1 MRAQIVTG
9 ISAASFS
16 EPGKIMSTLPA
27 GETKLHRILRLTHL
41 WLGVSLLIPLVAIG
55 ISGTILTFNH
65 EIADL
70 HAPAGFTATT
80 EGEPRPMSELLAT
93 ARPLAP
99 EGSNAAMIVFPE
111 DRADP
116 ATVRFQRRGAQ
127 GPGGIHQ
134 VMIDPVT
141 LKVFSSEP
149 FSNDGFMRIMH
160 RLHGSLLISGGL
172 GREIVGWLG
181 VVMLALGISGLIM
194 WWPKTKQS
202 IAAAFKVTRGA
213 HGFRLHR
220 ELHGALGIWSWLVF
234 IVVSFSGV
242 YIAFPN
248 VTGSV
253 IRAVFPAGE
262 TGINLNTVTVQ
273 PAQDARPIG
282 IDEAARLAIAALPET
297 RVWTARYPTR
307 PDQPYRFG
315 LIRPGH
321 EHGQPAAQVAVDP
334 WTGTVVGVLD
344 PETYTTGE
352 TIMAWQRGLHAGE
365 GLGWTWKILVAL
377 SGLLPLIFG
386 ITGCAMWLMR
396 RRARNRIAQRTVTQ
410 GVRS

>member
-1 MRAQIVTG
+1 MERD
-9 ISAASFS
+9 
-16 EPGKIMSTLPA
+16 KIMSTVPA

-41 WLGVSLLIPLVAIG
+41 WMGAGLLIPLVAIG
-55 ISGTILTFNH
+55 VSGTILTFNH

-70 HAPAGFTATT
+70 TAPPGFTATT
-80 EGEPRPMSELLAT
+80 QGEPRPMSDLLSVAQ
-93 ARPLAP
+93 PLAP
-99 EGSNAAMIVFPE
+99 EGSNVTMIVLPE
-111 DRADP
+111 EREDP
-116 ATVRFQRRGAQ
+116 TIVRFQRRGAQ

-134 VMIDPVT
+134 VMMDPVT
-141 LKVFSSEP
+141 LRVFSSEP
-149 FSNDGFMRIMH
+149 FSNDSFMRMLH
-160 RLHGSLLISGGL
+160 QLHGSLLITGGT

-181 VVMLALGISGLIM
+181 VVMLALGVSGLIM

-202 IAAAFKVTRGA
+202 FAAAFKVTRGV

-248 VTGSV
+248 VTGNM

-262 TGINLNTVTVQ
+262 ARVNLNTVTVQ
-273 PAQDARPIG
+273 PVQGTQPIS
-282 IDEAARLAIAALPET
+282 IDEAARLAIAAVPET
-297 RVWTARYPTR
+297 RVWTARYPAR

-334 WTGTVVGVLD
+334 WKGEVIGVLD
-344 PETYTTGE
+344 PQTFTAGE
-352 TIMAWQRGLHAGE
+352 SIMAWQRGLHAGE

-386 ITGCAMWLMR
+386 FTGIAMWLNR
-396 RRARNRIAQRTVTQ
+396 RRARRNITQQTVTQ